1 MERKR
6 RWKERGKTLL
16 ILLLSASAVYLLT
29 LTPLVQDSGVL
40 ELFVP
45 RGDSGGAVTSV
56 TLTAA
61 ARPSRLAVNGG
72 EGRYGVQYDQAE
84 ADELFVYL
92 GPLLGEALATSGQPM
107 SVAEYQWRSAL
118 QTRGI
123 YFDFS
128 GSIPLSALGGWLQQK
143 GTCGLSD
150 SARRIV
156 LTEGSGDRV
165 LLWYQSEENG
175 KFYRCDTGL
184 SISLHLLP
192 AIEDV
197 AGNGA
202 YFAFEGEEWEVN
214 LQPYTLI
221 TEDMKRVSYEASVS
235 LTETGALSQ
244 VLEAL
249 NYTGR
254 NHASVSGGELYL
266 DGNDRLHVLN
276 NGCVT
281 FDAAQAGKYPVAA
294 AGETVTVAEAIEAA
308 RDLAENTIGLLCGDA
323 ELYLVSAEPTAN
335 GYCVR
340 FGYRLDGS
348 TVWLYDEGW
357 AAEFYTE
364 GGYLTR
370 FTLYFRRYTG
380 EAEQTLLLPM
390 DKAAAVLTVMA
401 DEPLELVSQYRDH
414 GESVV
419 EPVWVAQ

>member
-16 ILLLSASAVYLLT
+16 ILLLSVSAVYLLA
-29 LTPLVQDSGVL
+29 LTPLVQDSGVVDM
-40 ELFVP
+40 FVS
-45 RGDSGGAVTSV
+45 RGENGGAVTSV

-61 ARPSRLAVNGG
+61 ARPSRLAVNSE
-72 EGRYGVQYDQAE
+72 EGRYGVQYDQAG

-92 GPLLGEALATSGQPM
+92 GPLLGEALVTSGQPM
-107 SVAEYQWRSAL
+107 SIAEYQWRSAL
-118 QTRGI
+118 QMRGI

-143 GTCGLSD
+143 GTCGLND
-150 SARRIV
+150 SARRIL

-184 SISLHLLP
+184 SMSLHLLP
-192 AIEDV
+192 AIKGV
-197 AGNGA
+197 VGNGA
-202 YFAFEGEEWEVN
+202 YFAFEGGEWEAG

-221 TEDMKRVSYEASVS
+221 TEDVKRVSYSAVVPLAES
-235 LTETGALSQ
+235 GALSHI
-244 VLEAL
+244 LEAL
-249 NYTGR
+249 SYTGR

-266 DGNDRLHVLN
+266 DGNDRLYILN

-294 AGETVTVAEAIEAA
+294 AEDTVTVAETIEAA

-323 ELYLVSAEPTAN
+323 ELYLVSAETTAN

-357 AAEFYTE
+357 AAEFYAE

-380 EAEQTLLLPM
+380 EEEQTLLLPM
-390 DKAAAVLTVMA
+390 DKAAAVLTAMTN
-401 DEPLELVSQYRDH
+401 EQLELVSQYRDH